1 MLTFG
6 FIGGGNDL
14 NTLLFI
20 YNPTAGKGQVSEG
33 LSPILDVFTKAGWLV
48 TTYPTQGPGDAA
60 RAAREL
66 GPRFDRVVCAGGDGT
81 LSETVTGLMALEN
94 PPLLGYIPFGSTNDC
109 ATTLDLPKVPVQAA
123 AIAAGEGVPR
133 PSDIGKLNGQPF
145 VYVAAFGAFTQV
157 SYDTPQNLKNTF
169 GHLAYIMEGIASLP
183 TITPYHLKVEYDGH
197 VLEDDFYFGMVSNA
211 FSIGGIRLPKTEHV
225 VLDDGLFEVDLIKKP
240 VSIADVANGFQTLLD
255 QGPMSAGARVH
266 FQASHL
272 IFSCDKPIPCTIDG
286 EYGGNLPVN
295 EVFNCSKAL
304 TIIRGS

>member
-1 MLTFG
+1 M
-6 FIGGGNDL
+6 

-81 LSETVTGLMALEN
+81 LSETVTGLMALDD

-272 IFSCDKPIPCTIDG
+272 IFSCDKPIPWTIDG